1 MENKD
6 KKTPGISDT
15 ATNVANA
22 IGTRLSADIPKP
34 EVPEAPIPNVKVPID
49 HADLYRKA
57 SDIDTSVGKPTES
70 KVKADT
76 AKMESAMKERQAEL
90 KAKTEEEQ
98 EAKHRKAEKMWS
110 AIGDGISAIAN
121 MATVGTGADSMYNP
135 ADSLHSKVKSKW
147 DEIKANKAAVAAA
160 NRKAQMDLLLK
171 DLELGARA
179 KEAEANR
186 NFNVWKVG
194 TEEEGK
200 NQRAKDRQAFDA
212 EQNELNRKAR
222 IEAAKKGR
230 SVNVSSKSSASD
242 YSAVGPDGKV
252 VKWKEKSQAAAELRK
267 WIRGT
272 GNEDAIALLEDRPY
286 ERSLTYDEL
295 YDIWEQYKK

>member
-1 MENKD
+1 MD
-6 KKTPGISDT
+6 KIQGKTTPINMDKVTPIES
-15 ATNVANA
+15 
-22 IGTRLSADIPKP
+22 PKKY
-34 EVPEAPIPNVKVPID
+34 N
-49 HADLYRKA
+49 
-57 SDIDTSVGKPTES
+57 KPTDDPKLQASIAEGVQTS
-70 KVKADT
+70 PSIEMPDVKTDT

-121 MATVGTGADSMYNP
+121 MATVGAGADSMYNP
-135 ADSLHSKVKSKW
+135 ADSHHAKVKSKW
-147 DEIKANKAAVAAA
+147 DEIKANKAAIAAA

-179 KEAEANR
+179 KEAEATR
-186 NFNVWKVG
+186 NLSMWRTE
-194 TEEEGK
+194 TEEAGR
-200 NQRAKDRQAFDA
+200 NQRAKQKQEFDA

-230 SVNVSSKSSASD
+230 SVNVSGNSSASD

-295 YDIWEQYKK
+295 YDIWEQHKK

>member
-1 MENKD
+1 MD
-6 KKTPGISDT
+6 KIQGKTTPINMDKVTPIES
-15 ATNVANA
+15 
-22 IGTRLSADIPKP
+22 PKKY
-34 EVPEAPIPNVKVPID
+34 N
-49 HADLYRKA
+49 
-57 SDIDTSVGKPTES
+57 KPTDDPKLQASIAEGVQTS
-70 KVKADT
+70 PSIEMPDVKTDT

-121 MATVGTGADSMYNP
+121 MATVGVGADSMYNP

-147 DEIKANKAAVAAA
+147 DEIKANKAAIAAA

-179 KEAEANR
+179 KEAEATR
-186 NFNVWKVG
+186 NLSMWRTE
-194 TEEEGK
+194 TEEAGR
-200 NQRAKDRQAFDA
+200 NQRAKQKQEFDA

-230 SVNVSSKSSASD
+230 SVNVSGNSSASD

-295 YDIWEQYKK
+295 YDIWEQHKK